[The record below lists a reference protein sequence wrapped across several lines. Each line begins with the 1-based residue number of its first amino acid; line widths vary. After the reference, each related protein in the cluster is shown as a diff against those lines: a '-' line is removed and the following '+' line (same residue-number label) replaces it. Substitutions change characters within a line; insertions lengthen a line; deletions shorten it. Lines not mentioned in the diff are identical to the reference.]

1 MSDDHYAPQ
10 PPVAAGLAG
19 RCPRCGQG
27 RMFKGFLEL
36 APRCE
41 ACGLDYS
48 FADSADGPAVFV
60 MLFGGFIVCGAA
72 LWLELTYE
80 PPFWVHLV
88 VTLPIALVVCL
99 GLLRPLKG
107 ILVALQYHNKAEQG
121 RLEKH

>member
-10 PPVAAGLAG
+10 PPVAAGLSG